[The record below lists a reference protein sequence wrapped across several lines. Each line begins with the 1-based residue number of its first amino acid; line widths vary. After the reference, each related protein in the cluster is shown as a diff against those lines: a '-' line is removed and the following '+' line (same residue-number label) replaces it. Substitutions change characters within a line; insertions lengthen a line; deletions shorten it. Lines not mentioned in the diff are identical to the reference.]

1 MTEFPLSPFP
11 SATEVVRSTQRRRLR
26 SLLIAAA
33 VVWGLIGLS
42 QSSVSDVAAAGA
54 APQSAEEEFYAWYSA
69 SPRNASY
76 FHLRDEFGTG
86 RLGDQAVRVA
96 QCESELNPRA
106 VSPTNDHGLLQIN
119 AKYHR
124 AQFER
129 VTGAAW
135 SPNVYHASYNA
146 AYAKWLW
153 EQQGWGPWTCRGA
166 A

>member
-1 MTEFPLSPFP
+1 MVEYPTLRAREQRQRAERAALATVVKVCAVALALAILATQGP
-11 SATEVVRSTQRRRLR
+11 SDASIV
-26 SLLIAAA
+26 
-33 VVWGLIGLS
+33 
-42 QSSVSDVAAAGA
+42 GA
-54 APQSAEEEFYAWYSA
+54 SPQSADDEFYAWYSA

-86 RLGDQAVRVA
+86 QLGDQAVRVA

-119 AKYHR
+119 ARYHR

-129 VTGAAW
+129 VTGVAW

-146 AYAKWLW
+146 EYARWLYQ
-153 EQQGWGPWTCRGA
+153 QQGWGPWTCRGA